1 MHSEPSKDPL
11 LSDVDVVY
19 SKVTWRLIPLLFLCY
34 VFNQMD
40 KFNIGYAQ
48 LQMKPDLG
56 FSDAVYGL
64 GASMFFVGYVL
75 FEVPSNVLLQR
86 IGARKTVLRIMVLW
100 GLVSAGTA
108 FVRTPGEFYAARF
121 FLGVFEAGFLPGV
134 VYYLTFWY
142 PAERRARIVALF
154 MMAIAVSGVI
164 AGPISGWIIENLNGY
179 ALRGWQ
185 WMYVIEGL
193 PAAILGVVFFFWLSD
208 SPADAGWL
216 TADERQ
222 IIAAEAG
229 GEVRNARPSLSLQ
242 LAALRDPKVYCFAF
256 IYFAISCGAYTL
268 AFWTPS
274 MIHALGIPNPQLIG
288 LYAVAPTLTAAL
300 VMVFYG
306 KHSDK
311 TKERRWHFMGAVLV
325 SSSALALTTFTG
337 GIVWLSMIL
346 LSMASAGVIASY
358 PVFWAEVTPRMTR
371 VTAGAGIAAISSLGG
386 LSGVVCPYAIGLIK
400 TSTGSLSIG
409 LYFVAGVMVL
419 GGVAML
425 REGRLHEGPV
435 VTDSLAELS
444 GDAYLGKRAS

>member
-1 MHSEPSKDPL
+1 MNIVPSKDPRA
-11 LSDVDVVY
+11 SDVDAVY

-56 FSDAVYGL
+56 FTDAVYGL
-64 GASMFFVGYVL
+64 GASIFFVGYVL

-108 FVRTPGEFYAARF
+108 FVRTSGEFYAARF
-121 FLGVFEAGFLPGV
+121 LLGVFEAGFLPGV

-142 PAERRARIVALF
+142 PAQRRARIVALF
-154 MMAIAVSGVI
+154 MTAIAVSGVV

-179 ALRGWQ
+179 ALKGWQ

-193 PAAILGVVFFFWLSD
+193 PAAILGVVFFLRLSD
-208 SPADAGWL
+208 KPADARWL
-216 TADERQ
+216 TAGERQ

-229 GEVRNARPSLSLQ
+229 EEVRTGRPSLYFQ
-242 LAALRDPKVYCFAF
+242 LAALRDPKVYLFAF
-256 IYFAISCGAYTL
+256 IYFTISCGAYTL

-311 TKERRWHFMGAVLV
+311 TKERRWHFAGAVFV
-325 SSSALALTTFTG
+325 SSCALAITTVTG
-337 GIVWLSMIL
+337 GTVWLSMIL
-346 LSMASAGVIASY
+346 LSVASAGVIASY
-358 PVFWAEVTPRMTR
+358 PVFWAEVTPRMTHA
-371 VTAGAGIAAISSLGG
+371 TAGAGIAAISSLGG

-409 LYFVAGVMVL
+409 LFCVAGVMLV

-425 REGRLHEGPV
+425 WQGRLHKRPGT
-435 VTDSLAELS
+435 TDSMAELS
-444 GDAYLGKRAS
+444 GDAYSGGIAG